1 MYILRRTQGADR
13 DVIELIADRH
23 LGSDA
28 KSLRNSQKRWKMEL
42 SKNVNS
48 VGIEQAV
55 KELKNLDVHLQI
67 DLTLN
72 DGCQKAQSEQV
83 SNHISIL

>member
-28 KSLRNSQKRWKMEL
+28 KSLRNSQKDGRW
-42 SKNVNS
+42 N
-48 VGIEQAV
+48 
-55 KELKNLDVHLQI
+55 
-67 DLTLN
+67 
-72 DGCQKAQSEQV
+72 
-83 SNHISIL
+83 